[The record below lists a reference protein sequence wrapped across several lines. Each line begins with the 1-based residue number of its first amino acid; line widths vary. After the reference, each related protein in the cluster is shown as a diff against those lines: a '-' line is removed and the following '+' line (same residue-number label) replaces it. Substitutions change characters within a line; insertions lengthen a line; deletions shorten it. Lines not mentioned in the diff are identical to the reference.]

1 MRKYNISASLVRT
14 TEQSYDKTTSAVQ
27 VNDSIREWIRTTVGV
42 RKGCLLSTI
51 FKIFVERIMSD
62 AVEEHGRKISVG
74 GRNIIKLR
82 FADDIDALTEEE
94 QDLETLV
101 ESLDITCTRYKMEIS
116 AEKTK
121 LITNCANDIQR

>member
-1 MRKYNISASLVRT
+1 MRKYNISAYLVRT
-14 TEQSYDKTTSAVQ
+14 TEQSYDKTTNAVQ

-51 FKIFVERIMSD
+51 FNIFVERIMSD
-62 AVEEHGRKISVG
+62 AVEEHGRKVSVG
-74 GRNIIKLR
+74 GRNIIKLWI
-82 FADDIDALTEEE
+82 ANDIDALTEEE

-101 ESLDITCTRYKMEIS
+101 ESLDITCTRYKIEIS

-121 LITNCANDIQR
+121 LMTNCANDIQR